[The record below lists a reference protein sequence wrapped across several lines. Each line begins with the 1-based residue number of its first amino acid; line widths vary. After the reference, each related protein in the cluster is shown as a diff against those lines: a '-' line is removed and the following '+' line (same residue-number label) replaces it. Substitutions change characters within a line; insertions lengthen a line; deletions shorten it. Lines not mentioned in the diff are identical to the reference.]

1 MERVS
6 KARASRVLFVL
17 GLVAAMVVAALP
29 APARAQPAGVI
40 PGQYIV
46 TLQAGVDPFAK
57 ADEHARAHGV
67 SVLHVYQFAL
77 LGYAAVIPDAR
88 LAQIQADPDVVA
100 VIEDRAV
107 YAVQDSQ
114 APSGGRPSNPDPSET
129 LPTGVNRIDA
139 EGQGPGAPVAVI
151 DTGIDLDHPDL
162 NVVGGVNC
170 TSGRSYDDGNG
181 HGTHVGG
188 TIGAKANGIG
198 VVGVAPGTPLYAVRV
213 LNNAGSGSW
222 SSVICGVDWVTSSG
236 ITIANMSLGGGGSD
250 DGNCGYTNNDAL
262 HQAICNSVAA
272 GVTYAVAA
280 GNDAV
285 DAAGFVP
292 AAYNEVITVSALAD
306 FNGQRN
312 GGAGATCR
320 ADEDDSLAN
329 FSNYGLDVDVAAPGV
344 CILSTVPGGYD
355 TYSGTSM
362 ASPHVAG
369 ALALGVY
376 GSYVE
381 TDPIDG
387 DGICGMSGD
396 PDGDNEGILNV
407 GGTAVTGCS

>member
-6 KARASRVLFVL
+6 KARASRVLVVL
-17 GLVAAMVVAALP
+17 SLVVAMVAIARP
-29 APARAQPAGVI
+29 APAGAQPAGVI

-57 ADEHARAHGV
+57 ADEHARTHGV
-67 SVLHVYQFAL
+67 GVLHVYQYAL

-88 LAQIQADPDVVA
+88 LSQIQADPDVVA
-100 VIEDRAV
+100 VIADRAV

-114 APSGGRPSNPDPSET
+114 APGGGRPSDPDPSET
-129 LPTGVNRIDA
+129 LPTGVDRIDA

-162 NVVGGVNC
+162 NVAGGVNC

-181 HGTHVGG
+181 HGTHVAG
-188 TIGAKANGIG
+188 TIGAYANGIG
-198 VVGVAPGTPLYAVRV
+198 VIGVAPGTPVYAVRV

-222 SSVICGVDWVTSSG
+222 SSVICGIDWVTGSG

-262 HQAICNSVAA
+262 HQAICNSVD
-272 GVTYAVAA
+272 GGTTYAVAA
-280 GNDAV
+280 GNDATN
-285 DAAGFVP
+285 AAGFVP
-292 AAYNEVITVSALAD
+292 AAYDEVTTVSALAD

-320 ADEDDSLAN
+320 ADGDDTFAD
-329 FSNYGLDVDVAAPGV
+329 FSNYGADVDVAAPGV
-344 CILSTVPGGYD
+344 CILSTWPGGYN
-355 TYSGTSM
+355 TISGTSM

-369 ALALGVY
+369 ALALGGY
-376 GSYVE
+376 GLE
-381 TDPIDG
+381 ADPIDG
-387 DGICGMSGD
+387 DGVCGLLGD
-396 PDGDNEGILNV
+396 PDGINEGILNV
-407 GGTAVTGCS
+407 GGTAVIGCS